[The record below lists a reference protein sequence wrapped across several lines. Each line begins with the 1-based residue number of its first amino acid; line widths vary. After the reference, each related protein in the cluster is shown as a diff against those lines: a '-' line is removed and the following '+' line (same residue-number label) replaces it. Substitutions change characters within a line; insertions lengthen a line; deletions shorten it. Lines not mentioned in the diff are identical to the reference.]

1 MKQNNKI
8 YVKKF
13 LYDLNE
19 NTKTAIAFH
28 HVKKDYVR
36 LLTCADLAKAVE
48 VTPATITNLT
58 TSSKF
63 YLLHRVA
70 EEILDAYYG
79 YFSYLE
85 SWERREYPDEI
96 LYPKDVNYVLMQ
108 LTSYYTEDWL
118 SY

>member
-1 MKQNNKI
+1 MKQNDRI

-13 LYDLNE
+13 LDDLNG

-36 LLTCADLAKAVE
+36 FLTCASLAAAVE
-48 VTPATITNLT
+48 VTPTTITNLT

-85 SWERREYPDEI
+85 SWERRENPDEI
-96 LYPKDVNYVLMQ
+96 IYPKDVNYVLMQ
-108 LTSYYTEDWL
+108 LTSYYTDEFL